1 MSSKVFDV
9 AQREQKRIYG
19 ATRESAVLP
28 RGWLNSKVP
37 DRVTQHGGEVLVSL
51 CALRS
56 LPRPRTHIKKESR
69 EVGIRIRLES
79 RLVDTP
85 TVASVG
91 WQMNVNVN
99 NSGMS
104 VNHDGVLRSVSSD
117 PRAHAPSDPVPIS
130 LGPSRHA
137 IPF

>member
-51 CALRS
+51 VPS
-56 LPRPRTHIKKESR
+56 
-69 EVGIRIRLES
+69 EVCR
-79 RLVDTP
+79 
-85 TVASVG
+85 A
-91 WQMNVNVN
+91 
-99 NSGMS
+99 
-104 VNHDGVLRSVSSD
+104 
-117 PRAHAPSDPVPIS
+117 RAHTSKRKAGKWAYEYDSS
-130 LGPSRHA
+130 LDSSTHP
-137 IPF
+137 

>member
-9 AQREQKRIYG
+9 AQREQKRIYS

-51 CALRS
+51 CVLRS

-85 TVASVG
+85 SVASVG

-99 NSGMS
+99 N
-104 VNHDGVLRSVSSD
+104 L
-117 PRAHAPSDPVPIS
+117 A
-130 LGPSRHA
+130 
-137 IPF
+137 